1 MPRPGRPKQTTVW
14 RAPVAMPMAGSPQ
27 RCMARLTSWLVWR
40 YETRKLASH
49 RFSGVKPRPLHRRS
63 GEWPRLATSCSTWRI
78 TWGGTSASA
87 SGWWDFAVTGTPFED
102 AASIVRICAGGAS
115 GAEMA
120 VWVSLS
126 GRFGPAPAR
135 RRRMLGYGA
144 RSRRIPWRTD
154 DHHASAA
161 RATSSPHL
169 DPGLLLGAGHRRH
182 HHDAAAGD
190 QCDGAP
196 AAGLGPGHHAG
207 GGGDDWH
214 AGRLRRAAGAGPAL
228 SALIVSSPAFAAA
241 RFAAGFCEAQMI
253 VMVGICLACHRD
265 AERLWGVVLLLSGLA
280 GVFTLLSLLPGVAD
294 GSGIWYGLALLAA
307 LLAVGAVRV
316 PVLMPAAQPDVY
328 VGRRRGRAEVWL
340 AWGVFV
346 GVYSVQAG
354 VWAVS

>member
-154 DHHASAA
+154 DHHASEA

-169 DPGLLLGAGHRRH
+169 DPGLLLGEGQATM
-182 HHDAAAGD
+182 
-190 QCDGAP
+190 
-196 AAGLGPGHHAG
+196 L
-207 GGGDDWH
+207 
-214 AGRLRRAAGAGPAL
+214 AGAEMMGMLAGCVVLPALARRWPSRLTAGALVLLVWSQVL
-228 SALIVSSPAFAAA
+228 SALIVS
-241 RFAAGFCEAQMI
+241 EI
-253 VMVGICLACHRD
+253 
-265 AERLWGVVLLLSGLA
+265 
-280 GVFTLLSLLPGVAD
+280 
-294 GSGIWYGLALLAA
+294 
-307 LLAVGAVRV
+307 
-316 PVLMPAAQPDVY
+316 
-328 VGRRRGRAEVWL
+328 GRA
-340 AWGVFV
+340 
-346 GVYSVQAG
+346 
-354 VWAVS
+354 